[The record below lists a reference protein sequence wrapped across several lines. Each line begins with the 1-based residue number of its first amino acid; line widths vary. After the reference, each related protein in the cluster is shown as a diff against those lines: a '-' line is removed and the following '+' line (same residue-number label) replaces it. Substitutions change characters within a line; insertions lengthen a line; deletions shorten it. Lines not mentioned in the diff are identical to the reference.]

1 MTQAKT
7 KTVRLSLIAASLALF
22 GSLAHAGDAVTIAY
36 QTGIDPTKIPQAEG
50 TYEKATGTQINWRKF
65 ESGSEVIAAVASGD
79 VVIGNLG
86 SSPLAAAASR
96 GLPIVTFLV
105 ADEIGDA
112 EALVV
117 RNGSKIA
124 KPQDL
129 IGKKVAVPYVSTTH
143 YSLLASLKHWNV
155 DASKVNVL
163 NLRPSEITAA
173 WQRGDIDA
181 AYVWDPALGKIKA
194 NGKVLTSSAQVS
206 KWGAPTYDIWIVRKD
221 FADAHP
227 EFVNKFAKVS
237 LDAIAG
243 YVANPKAFIANKDN
257 IDKISR
263 LTGAAPA
270 DVVLGLQGNRFLTQK
285 DQIALLQ
292 KPFVQAVANTAA
304 FLKSQGKVDSLQAD
318 YSPYVSNQFVKA
330 AK

>member
-1 MTQAKT
+1 MAHAKT
-7 KTVRLSLIAASLALF
+7 LYLSLLASSLF
-22 GSLAHAGDAVTIAY
+22 LVSGLSWGADGITIGF
-36 QTGIDPTKIPQAEG
+36 QTGIDPTKIPQADG
-50 TYEKATGTQINWRKF
+50 SYEKATGQQINWRKF

-79 VVIGNLG
+79 VVIGNIG

-105 ADEIGDA
+105 ADEIGSA

-117 RNGSKIA
+117 RNGSHIS
-124 KPQDL
+124 KPRDL

-143 YSLLASLKHWNV
+143 YSLLAALKHWNV
-155 DASKVNVL
+155 DATKVNVL

-221 FADAHP
+221 FADQHP
-227 EFVNKFAKVS
+227 EFVNQFAKVS
-237 LDAIAG
+237 LKAIAG

-263 LTGAAPA
+263 LTGAAAP
-270 DVVLGLQGNRFLTQK
+270 DVVAGLEGNHFLTRTEQV
-285 DQIALLQ
+285 ALLQ
-292 KPFVQAVANTAA
+292 KPFVRAVTNTAT
-304 FLKSQGKVDSLQAD
+304 FLKSQGKVDTLQSD
-318 YSPYVSNQFVKA
+318 YSPYVSNQYVKA
-330 AK
+330 AQ